1 MNVIS
6 CIGGDTVEEYYEQIY
21 DDVFSN
27 IKKGNIDV
35 FLCGAAS
42 TKKKTSYRDLL
53 RNELKNAKRVSI
65 LYPEDLFMELLNR
78 KKYDLLTL
86 EKLLATNSDYIVIV
100 CESPG
105 SFTELGAFVNNSE
118 TVDKVIVLL
127 QTKYKNAKSFI
138 RQGPVEYVR
147 SKEKSHVIYYNA
159 DILEAS
165 EKIKKI
171 LYNKNNSGKKQK
183 DSFKDLNII
192 SGQYNFVL
200 LLLYFYKTLTVKKL
214 VSYIKSVYEAK
225 EFDMSDFDMIYTAAI
240 RRLFKEGL
248 IKKYNSDND
257 TGYMLTDKGYDSA
270 MALLSYVELKGK
282 TKIFDRIRMKI
293 LFSED
298 KD

>member
-1 MNVIS
+1 M
-6 CIGGDTVEEYYEQIY
+6 EEYYNQIY

-53 RNELKNAKRVSI
+53 RNELKKAKRVSI

-86 EKLLATNSDYIVIV
+86 ERLLATNSDYIVIV

-147 SKEKSHVIYYNA
+147 SKEKRRVIYYNA

-225 EFDMSDFDMIYTAAI
+225 EFGMSDFDMIYTAAI

-282 TKIFDRIRMKI
+282 TKIFDKIRMKI

>member
-1 MNVIS
+1 M
-6 CIGGDTVEEYYEQIY
+6 EEYYNQIY

-53 RNELKNAKRVSI
+53 KNELKKAKRVSI

-86 EKLLATNSDYIVIV
+86 ERLLATNSDYIVIV

-147 SKEKSHVIYYNA
+147 SKEKSRVIYYNA

-183 DSFKDLNII
+183 YSFKDLNII

-257 TGYMLTDKGYDSA
+257 TGYMLTDKGYYSA

-282 TKIFDRIRMKI
+282 TKIFDKIRMKI